1 MVCITIFVNISY
13 SLNPKQS
20 GSPIIDTYGYR
31 RKANGIPKIQI
42 GGDQA
47 GLGERYFT
55 NPIAD
60 AAEESQE
67 VVDEFFKQA
76 EEIAGVG
83 NDVSKRKEALSVYQN
98 RRKNEKADG
107 TISGLN
113 NW

>member
-1 MVCITIFVNISY
+1 MCSRAH
-13 SLNPKQS
+13 QW
-20 GSPIIDTYGYR
+20 IDTDWHR

-55 NPIAD
+55 NPISD
-60 AAEESQE
+60 AAEESQD

-76 EEIAGVG
+76 QEIAGVG
-83 NDVSKRKEALSVYQN
+83 NDVSKRKEALNVYQN
-98 RRKNEKADG
+98 RRKTEKADG
-107 TISGLN
+107 TINGLN